1 MVVILGHI
9 GTAFSAEQTN
19 RAMDLGLVLFRSK
32 TAVMVLQIPGRDRDI
47 SGQFDKIFR
56 VSTGGTDQMAGGTAG
71 RNLYFFLHGNNV

>member
-1 MVVILGHI
+1 VILGHV

-19 RAMDLGLVLFRSK
+19 RTMDLGLIFFRSK
-32 TAVMVLQIPGRDRDI
+32 TAVMVLQIAGRNRDI

-56 VSTGGTDQMAGGTAG
+56 ISTIGTNQMAGGTAG